1 MMTKRTMTSLWEE
14 VERDRYVPIYNTP
27 TSRITILNGYK
38 IVKMNDGDVIIYNT
52 RGSSDF
58 YKEISSFDEVI
69 LLRNGI
75 IKGTH
80 ILSID
85 YLEMKLEA
93 MNKSIQHLM
102 NSGRD
107 QSLAKARSTRSE
119 ILNKITYFGFKHA
132 THAGIT
138 ISSDDLVIPSTKKL
152 YWIRLIRRSS

>member
-1 MMTKRTMTSLWEE
+1 MTKRTMTSLWEE
-14 VERDRYVPIYNTP
+14 VERDRYVP
-27 TSRITILNGYK
+27 
-38 IVKMNDGDVIIYNT
+38 IYNT

-69 LLRNGI
+69 LLRNGM

-102 NSGRD
+102 NNGRE
-107 QSLAKARSTRSE
+107 QSLAKAKSTRSE
-119 ILNKITYFGFKHA
+119 ILTKISKHYQQ
-132 THAGIT
+132 I
-138 ISSDDLVIPSTKKL
+138 K
-152 YWIRLIRRSS
+152 

>member
-1 MMTKRTMTSLWEE
+1 MTKRTMTSLWEE

-27 TSRITILNGYK
+27 TSRFTILNGYK
-38 IVKMNDGDVIIYNT
+38 IVKMNDGEVIIYNT

-69 LLRNGI
+69 LLRNGM

-102 NSGRD
+102 NNGRD

-119 ILNKITYFGFKHA
+119 ILTKISKHYQQ
-132 THAGIT
+132 I
-138 ISSDDLVIPSTKKL
+138 K
-152 YWIRLIRRSS
+152 